1 MLNADYKELKKA
13 NTKSPLY
20 FFYDATCGYRRFFV
34 CEIFMGLFLNL
45 MELGGTVYSAKLLGY
60 FSSISIK
67 DFDWNKA
74 MSYVLVILAVFC
86 LSHIIR
92 FIRENANERA
102 RQLIAWRSEIF
113 ALEYI
118 SKHSSA
124 YLKEQKA
131 GALAQ
136 RIIALGDNI
145 WKQSLLFTR
154 AFSCSWRVIIPL
166 VYIGMQNIV
175 FMFIVIIFG
184 IISMI
189 FSFIVSQK
197 STELNKRSEEK
208 NSQFSGA
215 LADSL
220 SNILLIKMFGQEK
233 SEKFKI
239 ERKIKV
245 VSKFLNKTYLSE
257 KMIYAW
263 QNLFLLVFRISCI
276 FIGLYLWNAKKM
288 DIENIIVI
296 LLLLDNLLPIFERI
310 LWEATN
316 FRNNLGK
323 IADSIKILQ
332 IPHCV
337 VEKNSAKNL
346 NVKNGSV
353 EFRNITFAYEE
364 GKNIFE
370 NFNLVINAGEK
381 VGIVGKSGGGKSTL
395 ISLLQRNYDVNEG
408 KITIDGKDISKVK
421 IGSLKRAISVISQD
435 NILFHRPIKKNI
447 SYGKLNAT
455 MEEII
460 EASKIAQADKFI
472 NDAPYGYNT
481 ITGERGIK
489 LSGGQ
494 RQRIAIARAILKNA
508 PILILDEA
516 TSALDNKTEVEVIDA
531 LNMLMKNKTI
541 IAIAHRLS
549 TLKNMDRIIVI
560 DKGKIVEEGTPSK
573 LLDKKG
579 VFAKLWKLQ
588 K

>member
-13 NTKSPLY
+13 NTKSPLH
-20 FFYDATCGYRRFFV
+20 FFYDATCGYRSFFV

-113 ALEYI
+113 ALDYI

-245 VSKFLNKTYLSE
+245 VSNFLNKTYLSE
-257 KMIYAW
+257 KLIYAW

-276 FIGLYLWNAKKM
+276 FIGLYLCNAKKM

-346 NVKNGSV
+346 NVKNGNV
-353 EFRNITFAYEE
+353 EFKNVSFAYEE
-364 GKNIFE
+364 GKNIFK

>member
-13 NTKSPLY
+13 NTKSPLH

-60 FSSISIK
+60 FSSISVK
-67 DFDWNKA
+67 EFEWNKA
-74 MSYVLVILAVFC
+74 MSYVLIILAVFC

-92 FIRENANERA
+92 FIRENANEKA

-113 ALEYI
+113 ALDYI

-131 GALAQ
+131 GVLAQ
-136 RIIALGDNI
+136 RIIALGNNI

-257 KMIYAW
+257 KLIYAW
-263 QNLFLLVFRISCI
+263 QNLFLLIFRISCI

-332 IPHCV
+332 IPYSV
-337 VEKNSAKNL
+337 VEKNSVKKL
-346 NVKNGSV
+346 NVKNGNI
-353 EFRNITFAYEE
+353 EFKNITFAYEE

-447 SYGKLNAT
+447 SYGKLIAT

-541 IAIAHRLS
+541 VAIAHRLS